1 MSEHSVGGRNPEV
14 RSEKSDAH
22 LPAILRFLLWL
33 LFGTI
38 AVFIL
43 MRWMFVSLAAFE
55 ERQQPSPPVM
65 KTSGAH
71 EAPLPRLQTH
81 PTQEFAQYRKEQE
94 ALLHGY
100 GWMDQQAGI
109 VHIDIDEAMRLI
121 AERGLPV
128 GSAEAPKVDVPAQG
142 GTKK

>member
-1 MSEHSVGGRNPEV
+1 MTEHPVGARNPEI

-22 LPAILRFLLWL
+22 PPAILRFLLWL

-38 AVFIL
+38 AVVIL

-55 ERQQPSPPVM
+55 ERRQPPPPVM
-65 KTSGAH
+65 KSSDTH
-71 EAPLPRLQTH
+71 RPPLPRLQDH
-81 PTQEFAQYRKEQE
+81 PTEDLAQYRKEQE
-94 ALLHGY
+94 KLLHSY

-109 VHIDIDEAMRLI
+109 VHIDIDEAMRLT

-128 GSAEAPKVDVPAQG
+128 ENADASKTSPEG
-142 GTKK
+142 GKK

>member
-1 MSEHSVGGRNPEV
+1 MSGHDVGGRNPEI

-22 LPAILRFLLWL
+22 PPAILRFLLWL

-38 AVFIL
+38 SVIIL

-55 ERQQPSPPVM
+55 EGQQPPAPVM
-65 KTSGAH
+65 KAAKAH
-71 EAPLPRLQTH
+71 EAPLPRLQTQ
-81 PTQEFAQYRKEQE
+81 PTRELADYRKQQDDI
-94 ALLHGY
+94 LHGY
-100 GWMDQQAGI
+100 GWIDTQAGI

-128 GSAEAPKVDVPAQG
+128 GSPDAGQG
-142 GTKK
+142 AVSPGGEQK